1 MKVKL
6 FLLISMLVLVFG
18 VNAISAA
25 DTVDVTTGDTFYFY
39 STDSLAANDGYYAA
53 VVVDGTP
60 YYLDYNDYDKMC
72 QYSTSFAAGFLK
84 QFKDTSSSQKVK
96 VGGMSVASIETPGK
110 PVGDFEKSVD
120 KKFSFDYTLGKVGL
134 NKQAHIITSL
144 DLDV

>member
-144 DLDV
+144 DLDD

>member
-1 MKVKL
+1 
-6 FLLISMLVLVFG
+6 MLVLVFG
-18 VNAISAA
+18 VNEISAA

>member
-1 MKVKL
+1 MKGKL
-6 FLLISMLVLVFG
+6 FLLVFMALLLLG
-18 VNAISAA
+18 VNAVFAA

-120 KKFSFDYTLGKVGL
+120 KKFSFDYTLGTVGL

-144 DLDV
+144 DLDD

>member
-1 MKVKL
+1 MKMKL

-120 KKFSFDYTLGKVGL
+120 KKFSFDYNLGTVGL

-144 DLDV
+144 NLDD

>member
-18 VNAISAA
+18 VNEISAA

-144 DLDV
+144 DLDD

>member
-1 MKVKL
+1 M
-6 FLLISMLVLVFG
+6 
-18 VNAISAA
+18 
-25 DTVDVTTGDTFYFY
+25 TTGDTFYFY

-120 KKFSFDYTLGKVGL
+120 KKFSFDYTLGTVGL

-144 DLDV
+144 DLDD

>member
-1 MKVKL
+1 MGT
-6 FLLISMLVLVFG
+6 IYAS
-18 VNAISAA
+18 

-60 YYLDYNDYDKMC
+60 YYLDYYDYDELC
-72 QYSTSFAAGFLK
+72 EYSTSFAAGFLK

-96 VGGMSVASIETPGK
+96 VGGMSVANIETPSN

-120 KKFSFDYTLGKVGL
+120 KKFSFDYTLGPVGL

-144 DLDV
+144 DLDDVS

>member
-18 VNAISAA
+18 VNEISAA